1 MAPSLSALRVVRA
14 PLSPRGTCTGA
25 ASGRQHNL
33 DAPMPVTMKV
43 SPRNSGTPQPKSPS
57 QMILAT
63 VKDIQGRPRSPDS
76 RALITRSPQRD
87 GIGAMRDFIARRT
100 AEQIKQG
107 NLEHSAK
114 LASCKPV
121 VDSVM
126 DTEIAA
132 VARGELAKAS
142 AARRAEEET
151 KRKAAAR
158 EYYSRLRTV
167 RSNTDNLMD
176 TEAAAIARSQ
186 MAAMSRARRAAEA
199 EEIRRENAAMKER
212 IKNVVSLTDVDISD
226 EVAGEAREKK
236 AAESMARRQAQ
247 IEKLKVENEAIR
259 QRLAN
264 AKAVTDDDVLDDVME
279 GGKVIGAARIA
290 MSADSKA
297 RKAQAEQQLSSENK
311 ELTRR
316 IANTTSKTDD
326 GDGNQ
331 F

>member
-1 MAPSLSALRVVRA
+1 
-14 PLSPRGTCTGA
+14 
-25 ASGRQHNL
+25 
-33 DAPMPVTMKV
+33 
-43 SPRNSGTPQPKSPS
+43 
-57 QMILAT
+57 
-63 VKDIQGRPRSPDS
+63 
-76 RALITRSPQRD
+76 
-87 GIGAMRDFIARRT
+87 
-100 AEQIKQG
+100 
-107 NLEHSAK
+107 
-114 LASCKPV
+114 
-121 VDSVM
+121 
-126 DTEIAA
+126 
-132 VARGELAKAS
+132 
-142 AARRAEEET
+142 
-151 KRKAAAR
+151 
-158 EYYSRLRTV
+158 
-167 RSNTDNLMD
+167 
-176 TEAAAIARSQ
+176 
-186 MAAMSRARRAAEA
+186 
-199 EEIRRENAAMKER
+199 MKER